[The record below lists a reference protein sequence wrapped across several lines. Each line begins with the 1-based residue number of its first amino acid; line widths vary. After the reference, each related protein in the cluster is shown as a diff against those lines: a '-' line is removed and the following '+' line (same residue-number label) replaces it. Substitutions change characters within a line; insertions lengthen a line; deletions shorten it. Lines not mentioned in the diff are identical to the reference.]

1 MWILMEKPITA
12 DDSLH
17 HQYLR
22 IIRGATY
29 FVGMYKLEVGKHWLD
44 CVWCKSD
51 TLYTSAK
58 SPR

>member
-1 MWILMEKPITA
+1 MEKPITA